1 MKKQLLKLIIFSCCL
16 FGAGMPQ
23 VYGQFQVFNMSDTL
37 VSICQGRLLDSEE
50 GQNGNYD
57 HNENYTFT
65 ICPPGPVDSITL
77 NFLSF
82 CTEGTFDYLRIFNGT
97 DTLGTLLAGP
107 FSDTVLPPPIVSGG
121 CITINFITDANV
133 ACTGWVADWKVYESI
148 PIPPTLNINP
158 SPPPCST
165 STVTVNF
172 GYPVNCDSI
181 TGSHFSINGILPQS
195 ITATPIGCSG
205 GMASQAQVNFSP
217 GLNAGGL
224 YMLNYTSYYLD
235 ACDSLWEL
243 TTADTFFIND
253 CPLFVL
259 LEAVPDSIC
268 PGSCT
273 NLVATVTGGD
283 STTYAYAWSNGLPA
297 TPGPHTVCPTVQT
310 TYSVT
315 VTDGSPAPPAI
326 ASTTVYMFPTP
337 NAQANVTVCESNPPF
352 NLTAS
357 PPGGYWQGAGI
368 VDSIA
373 GTFDPS
379 DAGAGAHYVHYFGPN
394 GCSDSTLVTVN
405 GINAG
410 PPQAACPGTP
420 AFNMTGFSPPGGSWS
435 GPNIT
440 PGGSFN
446 PSTAGTYT
454 VTYTVGGCS
463 DTKTIYVQAITI
475 PADTSY
481 CSSAPRDTFNF
492 SPPGGTWS
500 GPGIV
505 NSANGYFNPANANP
519 GANTLTYTI
528 NGCSDNFTITIT
540 SINAG
545 PNQTVCPKA
554 PPFIISA
561 PSPPGGIWSGPGL
574 LNTTTGLFDPGTNNQ
589 NWNALLTYSVNGCTD
604 EKFVYMRLTSVI
616 ADTLTFCR
624 QDTLPTLLDY
634 PLTGRNPG
642 GGTWSGPGLVNTTQ
656 NAPFIPAN
664 AGPGIH
670 TMTYLRG
677 GCSDSLTINIPPPRV
692 VNDTTLCEFEPP
704 FQLRVNP
711 EDHPAGGTWS
721 GTGVTTTSGIFDPQ
735 VAGVGTWT
743 VYYQGYDACLDSGTV
758 TVTPPPTVTL
768 SGLGSFYCYIDT
780 VIPLVGSPVG
790 GTLTGT
796 GLSGLGFNPSL
807 AGPGTHE
814 LTYTYGDGACQR
826 STSIFVSVGIPLGMS
841 LTATDDTICLGEFVT
856 LTAAGFGGQQAGF
869 TYIWNL
875 GLGSVPEHQI
885 QPSQSGVYLVVVGDG
900 CSDPVMDSIAIV
912 VRQPFSVQF
921 DTSNIQCF
929 GNNGYAKAIPSIPGN
944 FNFLWTGDQTFTGD
958 SINVPVGETYTVRV
972 QDEGSGCSISRSVTI
987 PGYPFIR
994 ANFSGNPTECVPITN
1009 PTIDFLDLSNGA
1021 LTGTWEFGDGMSEP
1035 YVSGIHP
1042 SHDYPG
1048 VGEYVV
1054 TLSIENIGMCTDT
1067 FSIEVCVDPVELSFY
1082 NSFSPN
1088 NDGVNDFFEIDG
1100 IEGYPQN
1107 SLRIFNRYGNLVYSA
1122 SPYRNDWNGI
1132 NSINGKP
1139 LPDGAY
1145 FYLLDRGNGSKE
1157 TAGDVVI
1164 MR

>member
-1 MKKQLLKLIIFSCCL
+1 MKKQLLKLILLSCCL
-16 FGAGMPQ
+16 FGVGMPHAF
-23 VYGQFQVFNMSDTL
+23 GQLQVFNMSDTL
-37 VSICQGRLLDSEE
+37 VSVCQGRLLDSDE
-50 GQNGNYD
+50 GQGANYD
-57 HNENYTFT
+57 HNENYSFT

-77 NFLSF
+77 SFLSF
-82 CTEGTFDYLRIFNGT
+82 CTEANLDYLRIFNGT

-107 FSDTVLPPPIVSGG
+107 FSDTILPPTIVSSG
-121 CITINFITDANV
+121 CITINFISDANV
-133 ACTGWVADWKVYESI
+133 ACTGWIADWKVYESI
-148 PIPPTLNINP
+148 PVPPTMSINP

-172 GYPVNCDSI
+172 GYPVECDSI
-181 TGSHFSINGILPQS
+181 TSSHFSINGILPQS
-195 ITATPIGCSG
+195 ITATPIGCTG
-205 GMASQAQVNFSP
+205 GVTSQAQVNFNP
-217 GLNAGGL
+217 GLDAGGL

-253 CPLFVL
+253 CPLDVVL
-259 LEAVPDSIC
+259 DAIPDSIC

-297 TPGPHTVCPTVQT
+297 TPGPQTVCPTAQT

-315 VTDGSPAPPAI
+315 VSDGSPAPPAI
-326 ASTTVYMFPTP
+326 ASATVYMLPTP
-337 NAQANVTVCESNPPF
+337 NAQANVTVCESAAPF

-357 PPGGYWQGAGI
+357 PPGGFWQGAGI
-368 VDSIA
+368 IDSIA

-379 DAGAGAHYVHYFGPN
+379 DAGAGAHYVQYYAPN
-394 GCSDSTLVTVN
+394 GCSDSTLVTVS
-405 GINAG
+405 GIEAG
-410 PPQAACPGTP
+410 PPQAACPGSA
-420 AFNMTGFSPPGGSWS
+420 AFNMTGFSPPGGTWT

-446 PSTAGTYT
+446 PATAGTYT
-454 VTYTVGGCS
+454 VTYTVAGCS
-463 DTKTIYVQAITI
+463 DTKTVYVQAITV

-481 CSSAPRDTFNF
+481 CSSAPRDTFSF
-492 SPPGGTWS
+492 SPPGGTWTGS
-500 GPGIV
+500 GIY
-505 NSANGYFNPANANP
+505 NASNGYFNPANANP
-519 GANTLTYTI
+519 GTFPMTYTI
-528 NGCSDNFTITIT
+528 NGCSDNFLVTITA
-540 SINAG
+540 INAG
-545 PNQTVCPKA
+545 PNETVCPKA
-554 PPFIISA
+554 APFVVSA
-561 PSPPGGIWSGPGL
+561 PTPPGGTWSGPGL

-589 NWNALLTYSVNGCTD
+589 SWNALLTYSVNGCTD
-604 EKFVYMRLTSVI
+604 EKYVYVRLTAVLV
-616 ADTLTFCR
+616 DTLTFCR
-624 QDTLPTLLDY
+624 QDSMATLLDY
-634 PLTGRNPG
+634 TLTGRNPG
-642 GGTWSGPGLVNTTQ
+642 GGTWAGPGLVNTTSS
-656 NAPFIPAN
+656 APFIPAN
-664 AGPGIH
+664 AGTGFH

-677 GCSDSLTINIPPPRV
+677 GCSDSLIINIPPPRV
-692 VNDTTLCEFEPP
+692 VNDTTLCEFDAP
-704 FQLRVNP
+704 FQLQVAP
-711 EDHPAGGTWS
+711 EDHPAGGSWS
-721 GTGVTTTSGIFDPQ
+721 GIGVTDPSGIFDPQ
-735 VAGVGTWT
+735 VAGVGSWI
-743 VYYQGYDACLDSGTV
+743 VYYQGYDACIDSGLV

-768 SGLGSFYCYIDT
+768 NGLNSFYCYIDS
-780 VIPLVGSPVG
+780 VIPLVGTPLG

-796 GLSGLGFNPSL
+796 GLVGLGFNPSL

-814 LTYTYGDGACQR
+814 LTYTFGDGACQR

-841 LTATDDTICLGEFVT
+841 LTATDDTICLGDFVT
-856 LTAAGFGGQQAGF
+856 LTATGFGGQQSGF
-869 TYIWNL
+869 TYNWNL
-875 GLGSVPEHQI
+875 NLGSVAEHYI
-885 QPSQSGVYLVVVGDG
+885 QPSQTGTYVVTVGDG
-900 CSDPVMDSIAIV
+900 CSDPVMDSLSIV

-929 GNNGYAKAIPSIPGN
+929 GNYGYARAIPSIPGN
-944 FNFLWTGDQTFTGD
+944 FNFLWTGDDTFTGD

-994 ANFSGNPTECVPITN
+994 ANFSGNPTECAPITD

-1021 LTGTWEFGDGMSEP
+1021 LTGTWQFGDGMSEP
-1035 YVSGIHP
+1035 YVSGVHP
-1042 SHDYPG
+1042 AHDYPG

-1067 FSIEVCVDPVELSFY
+1067 FSLEVCVDPVELTFY

-1100 IEGYPQN
+1100 IDGYPQN

-1122 SPYRNDWNGI
+1122 APYRNDWNGI
-1132 NSINGKP
+1132 NSTNGKP

-1145 FYLLDRGNGSKE
+1145 FYLLDRGNDSKE

-1164 MR
+1164 VR